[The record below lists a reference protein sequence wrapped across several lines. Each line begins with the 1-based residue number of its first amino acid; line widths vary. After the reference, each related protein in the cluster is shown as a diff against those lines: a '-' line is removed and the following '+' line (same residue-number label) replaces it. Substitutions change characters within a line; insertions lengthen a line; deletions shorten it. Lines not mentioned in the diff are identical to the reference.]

1 MKKLSTKVIFT
12 IIGLTLFTS
21 IVLVSLTYNIL
32 TNILEEESHERL
44 LSASNTHMVQI
55 DNELINTEN
64 IVEELS
70 YVIETTFDYKK
81 AKESFKYMDEYKKS
95 LELHIKSAA
104 QINSISNSVYVFFV
118 PELQN
123 RPNDVWY
130 ADLDKDGIVTRENEF
145 SISFYDGDTVGKQ
158 WFYVPLR
165 TKIPYWSD
173 LYAGNTEDDKEIT
186 YISYTAPIIID
197 GEVIAIV
204 GADYYFDDLIT
215 RLESISIYET
225 GYAFIMKD
233 QGELLF
239 HPTIENGEFLQLIE
253 DSKFED
259 IQKYISNRD
268 HDVFEYIWQN
278 DEKKIMSFN
287 RLTNNMI
294 LGITVPKE
302 EVLKDRNILIKN
314 LLLAIVAIVVV
325 AIIIGYKIGIGIIRP
340 IKEIL
345 PEIAA
350 IGEGNYDIRI
360 NSKYINREDEI
371 GELINSI
378 EQMRIRQK
386 LFFEKINIQN
396 EKLEKNVQIRTE
408 ELHFT
413 NEHLESSMRQ
423 LEEQKSELITTN
435 KRLGDTLDTVKRTQ
449 KQLIDTEKIASLGYL
464 VSGISHEINTPLG
477 NSITIVSYLEKE
489 LRSIREKQ
497 ENEVLKKSDFDN
509 FLNVFD
515 ESVALLSRNLSKAK
529 YLINKFKELAVEKTS
544 DKKSSHNLKS
554 LIEDIIKS
562 FELTQSG
569 KIINVEIKCDPIL
582 IIEIDSYKLTQ
593 MLYNLISNSIVHGF
607 EGRSKGYIKIEV
619 EKKYDSLIIRY
630 IDDGVGIGVDH
641 IDDIFTPF
649 FSTKFGENSSGL
661 GLNVVYNIVKSS
673 FGGTIEC
680 ESQKNMGTLF
690 TLNLKIN

>member
-44 LSASNTHMVQI
+44 LSASNIHMLQI

-64 IVEELS
+64 IVKELS

-81 AKESFKYMDEYKKS
+81 AKESLEYMDEYKKS
-95 LELHIKSAA
+95 LELHIKSVA

-118 PELQN
+118 PKLQN

-145 SISFYDGDTVGKQ
+145 PISFYDGDTVGKQ

-165 TKIPYWSD
+165 TKKPYWTD

-186 YISYTAPIIID
+186 YISYTSPVIID

-233 QGELLF
+233 QGEILF
-239 HPTIENGEFLQLIE
+239 HPTIENGEFLQSIE

-259 IQKYISNRD
+259 IQKYITSID
-268 HDVFEYIWQN
+268 HDVFEYVWRN
-278 DEKKIMSFN
+278 DQKKIMSFN
-287 RLTNNMI
+287 RLRNNMI

-302 EVLKDRNILIKN
+302 EVLKDRNLLIKK
-314 LLLAIVAIVVV
+314 LLIAIVAIVLV
-325 AIIIGYKIGIGIIRP
+325 AIIIGYKIGVKIIRP

-360 NSKYINREDEI
+360 SPKHINREDEI

-396 EKLEKNVQIRTE
+396 EKLENNVQRRTE

-477 NSITIVSYLEKE
+477 NSITIVSFLELE
-489 LRSIREKQ
+489 LKSIIEKQ
-497 ENEVLKKSDFDN
+497 ENESLKKSDFNN

-515 ESVALLSRNLSKAK
+515 ESISFLARNLSKAK
-529 YLINKFKELAVEKTS
+529 YLINNFKELAVEKTL
-544 DKKSSHNLKS
+544 DKKTSHNLKS
-554 LIEDIIKS
+554 LIEDIITS
-562 FELTQSG
+562 FELSQSE
-569 KIINVEIKCDPIL
+569 KLINVEIKCNSAL
-582 IIEIDSYKLTQ
+582 IVEIDSYKLTQ
-593 MLYNLISNSIVHGF
+593 ILYNLISNSIVHGF
-607 EGRSKGYIKIEV
+607 EGRSKGFIKIEA
-619 EKKYDSLIIRY
+619 EKKYDRLIIRY
-630 IDDGVGIGVDH
+630 LDDGVGIGLDH

-649 FSTKFGENSSGL
+649 FSTKFGESSSGL

-673 FGGTIEC
+673 FAGTIEC
-680 ESQKNMGTLF
+680 ESQKNMGTSF
-690 TLNLKIN
+690 TLNLKIS

>member
-44 LSASNTHMVQI
+44 LSMTNKHLVQI
-55 DNELINTEN
+55 DNELMSTEK

-70 YVIETTFDYKK
+70 YVIETTFDYKN
-81 AKESFKYMDEYKKS
+81 AKKSFEYMDEYKKN
-95 LELHIKSAA
+95 LELHIKSRA
-104 QINSISNSVYVFFV
+104 QINSISKSVYVFFV
-118 PELQN
+118 PELQD

-130 ADLDKDGIVTRENEF
+130 ADLDQDGIVTREKEF
-145 SISFYDGDTVGKQ
+145 PISFYDGDTVAKQ

-165 TKIPYWSD
+165 TKKPYWTD
-173 LYAGNTEDDKEIT
+173 LYAGNIEANKKIT
-186 YISYTAPIIID
+186 YMSYTAPVIID

-204 GADYYFDDLIT
+204 GSDYYFDDLIT
-215 RLESISIYET
+215 RLENISIYET
-225 GYAFIMKD
+225 GYAFIMEE

-239 HPTIENGEFLQLIE
+239 HPKIENGKILQDIE
-253 DSKFED
+253 NSKFED
-259 IQKYISNRD
+259 IKKYITSRE
-268 HDVFEYIWQN
+268 HDVFEYMWQN
-278 DEKKIMSFN
+278 DQQKIMSFN

-302 EVLKDRNILIKN
+302 EVLKDRNILIKR
-314 LLLAIVAIVVV
+314 LLLAIIAIVVV
-325 AIIIGYKIGIGIIRP
+325 AIFIGYKIGVKIIRP

-350 IGEGNYDIRI
+350 ISEGNYDIRI
-360 NSKYINREDEI
+360 SPKYINREDEI

-386 LFFEKINIQN
+386 LFFEKINTQN

-408 ELHFT
+408 ELHLT

-423 LEEQKSELITTN
+423 LEDQKSELMATN
-435 KRLGDTLDTVKRTQ
+435 KRLGNTLETVKRTQ

-477 NSITIVSYLEKE
+477 NSITITSYLEEE
-489 LRSIREKQ
+489 LRIIREKQ
-497 ENEVLKKSDFDN
+497 ESKSLKKSDFDN
-509 FLNVFD
+509 FLNGLD
-515 ESVALLSRNLSKAK
+515 ESVGFLSRNLSKAK
-529 YLINKFKELAVEKTS
+529 YLINNFKELAVEKTS
-544 DKKSSHNLKS
+544 DKKSNHNLKS
-554 LIEDIIKS
+554 LIEDIISSFGLNQSEKS
-562 FELTQSG
+562 
-569 KIINVEIKCDPIL
+569 ININIKCDPKL

-593 MLYNLISNSIVHGF
+593 ILYNLISNSIVHGF

-619 EKKYDSLIIRY
+619 EKKYDDLIIRY
-630 IDDGVGIGVDH
+630 VDDGVGIEVDH

-649 FSTKFGENSSGL
+649 FSTKFGESSSGL

-680 ESQKNMGTLF
+680 ESQKNIGTSF
-690 TLNLKIN
+690 TLNLKIS